1 MNLERNSILF
11 GDVPA
16 SLLSTDYKYIDTKH
30 NKITILYY
38 QKKKKT
44 WTFVLPLQTQYAKFE
59 IIRWNQFP

>member
-16 SLLSTDYKYIDTKH
+16 SLLSIDYKYFDTKR

-38 QKKKKT
+38 QKKKKPNLNFCVAT
-44 WTFVLPLQTQYAKFE
+44 TDSECQV
-59 IIRWNQFP
+59 

>member
-38 QKKKKT
+38 QKKKKPE
-44 WTFVLPLQTQYAKFE
+44 LLYCHYRLSMPSLK
-59 IIRWNQFP
+59 